1 MEAKDN
7 LAARIV
13 RVEEEVKDLT
23 KRAEAALE
31 ADDEVAARAFLE
43 KKLLGEALGKVWK
56 LLKHD

>member
-43 KKLLGEALGKVWK
+43 KKLLGDALGKVWK
-56 LLKHD
+56 F